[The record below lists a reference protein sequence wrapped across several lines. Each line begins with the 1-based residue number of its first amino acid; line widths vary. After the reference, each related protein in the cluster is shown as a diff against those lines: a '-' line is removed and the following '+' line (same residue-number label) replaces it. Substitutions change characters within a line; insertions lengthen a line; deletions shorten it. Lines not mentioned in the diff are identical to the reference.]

1 MAEFPR
7 MHETKVGIPRINA
20 SLTMPAPICRLE
32 GSRGMSVF
40 RIQLADGEKTLKAD
54 LKAFDEN
61 GARSAAEKWF
71 SGARWQI
78 VGIRQLAD

>member
-1 MAEFPR
+1 
-7 MHETKVGIPRINA
+7 
-20 SLTMPAPICRLE
+20 
-32 GSRGMSVF
+32 MSVF

-61 GARSAAEKWF
+61 GASSAAEKWF

>member
-1 MAEFPR
+1 
-7 MHETKVGIPRINA
+7 
-20 SLTMPAPICRLE
+20 
-32 GSRGMSVF
+32 MSVF

-71 SGARWQI
+71 SGAHWQI
-78 VGIRQLAD
+78 VGVCRLTD